1 MPGTR
6 CAAMR
11 QKKGSASCLAST
23 GASELSTRLLE
34 WMLQRPPQLA
44 GSIEHDGTALCVES
58 RNGVPTAAGNSRLR
72 HCSGAAAA
80 IGPDRGPREPTPPAK
95 RGSQSSAT
103 TSDGPCHGRRCC
115 SALRSAA
122 QILPSLCT
130 AAQVQENLFF
140 MRMVIAILHAVLPR
154 THGDAHPAI
163 SLWRDYWDVMVF

>member
-1 MPGTR
+1 MTELPYASSLEMACRQLPATAAFGT
-6 CAAMR
+6 AA
-11 QKKGSASCLAST
+11 
-23 GASELSTRLLE
+23 ERLL
-34 WMLQRPPQLA
+34 RLA
-44 GSIEHDGTALCVES
+44 LIEAL
-58 RNGVPTAAGNSRLR
+58 AAHSFHQCLGLPCLSCFFLD
-72 HCSGAAAA
+72 S
-80 IGPDRGPREPTPPAK
+80 GPREPTPPAK